1 MAKSVGHS
9 DYSDYDDFV
18 GRQMTRLSELI
29 RGGSTHSL
37 SIPRWLERL
46 ASIGIITANPEI
58 ARRQRIT
65 NIGAFVAAGTTIG
78 HLVINAVHDPG
89 GLVIVHIFNAV
100 FALLALLLPSLHRY
114 GENAAAIGLATLV
127 LLGTVII
134 VWLLGTASHLQIYFT
149 LIGALLL
156 FIGMQNWKLFSAYF
170 VLFTLALL
178 LTLNYAP
185 HDGLIMP
192 QDKGLRDMLTNQAMI
207 NTITVNCVI
216 IFYAMA
222 ALRRAELNLENE
234 YARSEAL
241 VTTMMPASI
250 ATRLKFAPDQRIADR
265 IECLSILF
273 ADLVGF
279 TKAAHDLPPDQ
290 VVAYLDGLVCAFDAL
305 CERFGTDKIKTI
317 GDCYMAVA
325 GIDGDGPEGARAIGR
340 LALAMLETPRRCQ
353 PLGGKR
359 LRLRVGLH
367 CGHATAGVI
376 GDMRFSYDVWGDAVN
391 VAARM
396 ESHGVPDR
404 IHVSEAFRAMTDGT
418 FIFEERGTTD
428 IKSIGLARTF
438 FLVEDQQQSSCQ

>member
-1 MAKSVGHS
+1 LKLIGCR
-9 DYSDYDDFV
+9 Y
-18 GRQMTRLSELI
+18 RQMTRLSDLI
-29 RGGSTHSL
+29 RGESKRTL
-37 SIPRWLERL
+37 SMPRWLERL
-46 ASIGIITANPEI
+46 AAIGVVTANPEI

-65 NIGAFVAAGTTIG
+65 NVGAFVAAGTTLA
-78 HLVINAVHDPG
+78 HLVVNAVHDAG
-89 GLVIVHIFNAV
+89 GLVVVHIFNAV
-100 FALLALLLPSLHRY
+100 FALLALLIPSLHRY

-127 LLGTVII
+127 LLGTLAI

-156 FIGMQNWKLFSAYF
+156 FVGIQNWKLFSVYF
-170 VLFTLALL
+170 VLFATALL

-216 IFYAMA
+216 IFYAVA
-222 ALRRAELNLENE
+222 ALRRAEINLENE

-241 VTTMMPASI
+241 VAAMMPTSI
-250 ATRLKFAPDQRIADR
+250 ATRLKFTPDQRIADR

-290 VVAYLDGLVCAFDAL
+290 VVAYLDELVCAFDAL

-325 GIDGDGPEGARAIGR
+325 GIDGNGPGGARAIGR

-353 PLGGKR
+353 LLGGQC
-359 LRLRVGLH
+359 LQLRVGLH

-396 ESHGVPDR
+396 ESHGVPNR

-428 IKSIGLARTF
+428 IKSIGPARTF
-438 FLVEDQQQSSCQ
+438 FLVGDRQ

>member
-1 MAKSVGHS
+1 
-9 DYSDYDDFV
+9 
-18 GRQMTRLSELI
+18 MTRLSELI
-29 RGGSTHSL
+29 RGETKHTL
-37 SIPRWLERL
+37 AMPRWLEHL
-46 ASIGIITANPEI
+46 ASIGIVTTNPEI

-65 NIGAFVAAGTTIG
+65 NIGAFVAGGTTLA

-89 GLVIVHIFNAV
+89 GLVVVHIFNAV
-100 FALLALLLPSLHRY
+100 FALSALLVPQLHRC
-114 GENAAAIGLATLV
+114 GENAGAVGLSTLV
-127 LLGTVII
+127 LLGTVVI

-149 LIGALLL
+149 LVGALLL
-156 FIGMQNWKLFSAYF
+156 FVGMQNWKLFSIYF
-170 VLFTLALL
+170 VFFTMALL

-222 ALRRAELNLENE
+222 ALRRAEINLENE

-241 VTTMMPASI
+241 VTTMMPPSI
-250 ATRLKFAPDQRIADR
+250 ATRLKVMPDQRIADR

-279 TKAAHDLPPDQ
+279 TTATHDLPPDQ
-290 VVAYLDGLVCAFDAL
+290 VVTYLDELVCAFDAL
-305 CERFGTDKIKTI
+305 CERFGADKIKTI

-325 GIDGDGPEGARAIGR
+325 GINGDGPGGARAIGR
-340 LALAMLETPRRCQ
+340 LALAMLETPDRCQ
-353 PLGGKR
+353 MLGGKR
-359 LRLRVGLH
+359 LQLRVGLH

-376 GDMRFSYDVWGDAVN
+376 GDTRFSYDVWGDAVN

-396 ESHGVPDR
+396 ESHGLPNR
-404 IHVSEAFRAMTDGT
+404 IHVSEAYRAMTDGT

-428 IKSIGLARTF
+428 IKSIGPARTF
-438 FLVEDQQQSSCQ
+438 FLVGDQQQSFRH